1 MLYRQRNNL
10 GRIGIDLPAV
20 LRVRDDVDNLVL
32 ADTGPILAHVIVITV
47 LISIV
52 GSAVVIAAILKH

>member
-1 MLYRQRNNL
+1 LYRQRNNL